1 MDKIIFFHMNQL
13 GDLLFSLP
21 VVQAARKQYPDIKIY
36 SVVRSNLAGLLNSTG
51 LVDKIYIKEK
61 SASKRIGLI
70 KEIRK
75 ENIGTAVLFS
85 ESPESL
91 ISVFLSNIKKRVG
104 FRTASLKFLL
114 TDKAVKTGVP
124 SLSNNIVLAETAGIN
139 NIQNNYTDIIKINSE
154 AELAVLKWLQANNM
168 SGKKFTVISPGASTR
183 RQEKCLSENV
193 WIETINKLHDKNINI
208 IIVGA
213 KWEKQ
218 NIEYIADKSRVK
230 TQIFC
235 PDGGLLELAAL
246 LSKSEYF
253 IGIDSG
259 TMHLAAS
266 LGIPCIA
273 LYGNTDPGQIGPQPA
288 GKHIIIKRNSAKD
301 ITSEEIIGTFEKMGS
316 KNEVCK
322 L

>member
-21 VVQAARKQYPDIKIY
+21 VVKAARKQYPDIKIY
-36 SVVRSNLAGLLNSTG
+36 SVVRSNLAGLLKSTG

-61 SASKRIGLI
+61 SAAKRIGLI

-104 FRTASLKFLL
+104 FRTAGLKILL

-124 SLSNNIVLAETAGIN
+124 SLSNNIALAKTAGIS

-154 AELAVLKWLQANNM
+154 AELAVLKWLQENNM

-183 RQEKCLSENV
+183 RREKCLQKNV
-193 WIETINKLHDKNINI
+193 WIETVNKLHDKNINI

-213 KWEKQ
+213 KWEKK
-218 NIEYIADKSRVK
+218 NIADIADKSRIK
-230 TQIFC
+230 THIFC
-235 PDGGLLELAAL
+235 PDGGLLELASL
-246 LSKSEYF
+246 LSKAEYF

-266 LGIPCIA
+266 LGIRCIA
-273 LYGNTDPGQIGPQPA
+273 LYGKTDPGQIGPQPA
-288 GKHIIIKRNSAKD
+288 GKHAIIKRNSAKD
-301 ITSEEIIGTFEKMGS
+301 ITSEEIIDTFKKMGS
-316 KNEVCK
+316 KNEVCE